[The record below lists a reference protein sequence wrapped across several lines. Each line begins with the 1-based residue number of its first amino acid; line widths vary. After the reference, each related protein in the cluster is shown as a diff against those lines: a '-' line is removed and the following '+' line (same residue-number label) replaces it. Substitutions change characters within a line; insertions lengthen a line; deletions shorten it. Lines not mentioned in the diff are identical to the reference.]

1 MRTWKKIEETRK
13 RASEVKSL
21 KAKNEERY
29 QKHLEHV
36 RRQSEYQRGKQRQ
49 LYELKKTRESEKE
62 QIFKAIERSK
72 RDDARHAKLQAKN
85 FEAKRRDYLDRI
97 RGENQMKTR
106 IIREQERYAAMRLQE
121 RKHKKFEDSQRHY
134 DSRVEDEERAR
145 HQKELEVQQMELMEM
160 DLIKRLQHTQ
170 AIQKSAYSEFE
181 EALAQP
187 VSYVINAGL
196 RKKASLSGAPP
207 PASLHIGKLGAS
219 QASDM
224 AEESK
229 P

>member
-36 RRQSEYQRGKQRQ
+36 RRQSEYQRGNQRQ

-106 IIREQERYAAMRLQE
+106 IIREQEQYAAMRLQE
-121 RKHKKFEDSQRHY
+121 RKHKKFEDSQRDY

-145 HQKELEVQQMELMEM
+145 HQKEFEV
-160 DLIKRLQHTQ
+160 
-170 AIQKSAYSEFE
+170 
-181 EALAQP
+181 
-187 VSYVINAGL
+187 
-196 RKKASLSGAPP
+196 
-207 PASLHIGKLGAS
+207 
-219 QASDM
+219 
-224 AEESK
+224 
-229 P
+229 